1 MTVLSV
7 LDTAR
12 IIAMIGFAVIFAI
25 NAIELMVIRK
35 QDSFQLEIT
44 KQLYAILSLMVA
56 MSLYLIG
63 K

>member
-1 MTVLSV
+1 MTILSV

>member
-1 MTVLSV
+1 MTILSV
-7 LDTAR
+7 LDIAR
-12 IIAMIGFAVIFAI
+12 FIAMIGFAVIFAI

-35 QDSFQLEIT
+35 QDSFQVEIT
-44 KQLYAILSLMVA
+44 KQLYAILSLMVS

>member
-12 IIAMIGFAVIFAI
+12 LIAMIGFAVIFAI

-44 KQLYAILSLMVA
+44 KQLYAILSLMVS

>member
-1 MTVLSV
+1 MTILSV

-12 IIAMIGFAVIFAI
+12 IIVMIGFAVIFAI

-35 QDSFQLEIT
+35 QDTFQVEIT

>member
-7 LDTAR
+7 LDAAR
-12 IIAMIGFAVIFAI
+12 LIAMIGFAVIFAI

-35 QDSFQLEIT
+35 QDSFQVEIT

>member
-1 MTVLSV
+1 MTILSV

-12 IIAMIGFAVIFAI
+12 LIAMIGFAVIFAV
-25 NAIELMVIRK
+25 NAIELVVTRREN
-35 QDSFQLEIT
+35 SFQVEIT

>member
-1 MTVLSV
+1 MTILSV
-7 LDTAR
+7 LNSAR
-12 IIAMIGFAVIFAI
+12 YILMIVFAVIFAI
-25 NAIELMVIRK
+25 NAIELMTIRTK
-35 QDSFQLEIT
+35 DTFQVEIT

>member
-1 MTVLSV
+1 MTILAVLNSARYV
-7 LDTAR
+7 L
-12 IIAMIGFAVIFAI
+12 MITFAVIFAI
-25 NAIELMVIRK
+25 NAIELMVIKRENT
-35 QDSFQLEIT
+35 FQVEIT

>member
-1 MTVLSV
+1 MTIFAVLNSGRYV
-7 LDTAR
+7 LM
-12 IIAMIGFAVIFAI
+12 IAFAVIFAI
-25 NAIELMVIRK
+25 NAIELMTIRTK
-35 QDSFQLEIT
+35 DSFQVEIA

>member
-1 MTVLSV
+1 MTIFAVLNSARYV
-7 LDTAR
+7 LM
-12 IIAMIGFAVIFAI
+12 IAFAVIFAI
-25 NAIELMVIRK
+25 NAIELMAIRTK
-35 QDSFQLEIT
+35 DSFQVEIT

>member
-1 MTVLSV
+1 MTIFAILNSARYVLM
-7 LDTAR
+7 
-12 IIAMIGFAVIFAI
+12 IAFAVIFAI
-25 NAIELMVIRK
+25 NAIELMTIRTK
-35 QDSFQLEIT
+35 DSFQVEIT

>member
-1 MTVLSV
+1 MTILSV

-12 IIAMIGFAVIFAI
+12 LIAMIGFAVIFAI
-25 NAIELMVIRK
+25 NAIELMVVRK
-35 QDSFQLEIT
+35 QDSFQVEIT

>member
-1 MTVLSV
+1 MTILSV
-7 LDTAR
+7 LNTAR
-12 IIAMIGFAVIFAI
+12 LIVMIGFAVIFAI
-25 NAIELMVIRK
+25 NAIELMVIKRENT
-35 QDSFQLEIT
+35 FQVEIT

>member
-1 MTVLSV
+1 MTIFAVLNS
-7 LDTAR
+7 AR
-12 IIAMIGFAVIFAI
+12 YILMIGFAVIFAI
-25 NAIELMVIRK
+25 NAIELMTIRTK
-35 QDSFQLEIT
+35 DSFQVEIT

>member
-1 MTVLSV
+1 MTILSV

-25 NAIELMVIRK
+25 NAIELMVVRK

-44 KQLYAILSLMVA
+44 KQLYAILSLMIA

>member
-1 MTVLSV
+1 MTIFAVLNS
-7 LDTAR
+7 AR
-12 IIAMIGFAVIFAI
+12 YILMIVFAVIFAI
-25 NAIELMVIRK
+25 NAIELMTIRTK
-35 QDSFQLEIT
+35 DSFQVEIT